1 MVFLLK
7 LGGLELLVSVQSVKK
22 TDPKVLYRNL
32 CLKFRG
38 SELFQMEY
46 LSAFQKQI
54 FRFIDIHNVEEV
66 DTLTLTGCNR
76 LT

>member
-32 CLKFRG
+32 CLKFEVP
-38 SELFQMEY
+38 SFFKWNIY
-46 LSAFQKQI
+46 LH
-54 FRFIDIHNVEEV
+54 FRRKYSVFIDIHNVEEV
-66 DTLTLTGCNR
+66 DTLTVTGCNR